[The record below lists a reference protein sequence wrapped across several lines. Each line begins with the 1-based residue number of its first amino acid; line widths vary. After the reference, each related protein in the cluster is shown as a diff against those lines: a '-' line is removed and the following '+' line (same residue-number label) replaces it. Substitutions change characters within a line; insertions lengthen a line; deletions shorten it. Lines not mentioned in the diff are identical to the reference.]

1 MKKKVRKV
9 GEKIRQRW
17 LLLFL
22 AVTVFGCASNQSNR
36 EDIVT
41 QPTAETGQSTSVSSN
56 NIQICP
62 TPPLAYE
69 SIPGYQPGKVD
80 PSLVQETVKIISPV
94 SVEASSNFYE
104 SILQQPIK
112 FCGTAKENIVKVKLF
127 SSGAYLYEKKL
138 PEPSEPE
145 LPIGESNVENGLWF
159 IAYDFR
165 DGEGR
170 RTIVAKGYDAND
182 ELVETSAPISMT
194 LAGPNPG

>member
-1 MKKKVRKV
+1 M
-9 GEKIRQRW
+9 
-17 LLLFL
+17 
-22 AVTVFGCASNQSNR
+22 ASGCAGNETVR
-36 EDIVT
+36 EDAVS
-41 QPTAETGQSTSVSSN
+41 QPTTASSQSTPAPSN
-56 NIQICP
+56 NTPVCP

-69 SIPGYQPGKVD
+69 SLPGYQPGRVD

-112 FCGTAKENIVKVKLF
+112 FCGTAKENISKVKLF
-127 SSGAYLYEKKL
+127 SSGAYIYEQQL
-138 PEPSEPE
+138 PEPSNPE

-170 RTIVAKGYDAND
+170 RTIVAKGYDDNG
-182 ELVETSAPISMT
+182 ELVETSAPISVT

>member
-1 MKKKVRKV
+1 MKSKFM
-9 GEKIRQRW
+9 QRW
-17 LLLFL
+17 FVVFL
-22 AVTVFGCASNQSNR
+22 VVIASGCAGSEPVK
-36 EDIVT
+36 EDVVT
-41 QPTAETGQSTSVSSN
+41 QSTTINSQATPTANETT
-56 NIQICP
+56 QICP

-69 SIPGYQPGKVD
+69 SLPGYQPGRVD

-94 SVEASSNFYE
+94 SAEASSNFYE

-127 SSGAYLYEKKL
+127 SSGAYIYEQQL
-138 PEPSEPE
+138 PEPSGPE
-145 LPIGESNVENGLWF
+145 LPIGESNVDNGLWF

-170 RTIVAKGYDAND
+170 RTIVAKGYDANG
-182 ELVETSAPISMT
+182 ELVETTAPISIT